1 MPPNQQSSGA
11 KHAAAVISWNGSA
24 ALGAVLNEPTTLP
37 SRNRHSAVPAASR
50 LRGGD
55 GVEIVQNSRALAI
68 AIRVV
73 RAGPPQTVESWCH
86 STPS

>member
-11 KHAAAVISWNGSA
+11 RQAAAVISRNGSA
-24 ALGAVLNEPTTLP
+24 RLGGVLNEPTTLP
-37 SRNRHSAVPAASR
+37 SRKWHSAVPAASR

-68 AIRVV
+68 AMRVV
-73 RAGPPQTVESWCH
+73 RPGPPQTVESWCH